1 MKLNHKQARRVV
13 NFLLSNHLDEQL
25 SEIFELATSLELPLG
40 ISEFGDEQSWN
51 KAFNTLNEMI
61 KNANIGDAFQNY
73 IQEINKTKDNKSH
86 Q

>member
-13 NFLLSNHLDEQL
+13 NFLLSNHLNEQL
-25 SEIFELATSLELPLG
+25 SEIFELVTSLELPLG

-51 KAFNTLNEMI
+51 KAFNTLNKMI